1 MLSEYWSNLI
11 EDIEDVSKTHTIIKL
26 YTDIVKN
33 DYGGYSFKDYNYYVI
48 LGYEYNNEIKET
60 LDNFDIL
67 DTLPYPVNIQ
77 DFKDKIGSNEVEGE
91 YECNVILKL
100 YREDY
105 SYSFNIEEIDF
116 KLVRTLNQRERDDKL
131 DKLFI
136 DEDFWL
142 FNLAK

>member
-11 EDIEDVSKTHTIIKL
+11 EDIQEVSKTHTIIKL
-26 YTDIVKN
+26 YADIVKN
-33 DYGGYSFKDYNYYVI
+33 DYGGYSFKDYNYYVL
-48 LGYEYNNEIKET
+48 LGYEYNNEVKEA

-77 DFKDKIGSNEVEGE
+77 DFKDKIGSSEIEGE
-91 YECNVILKL
+91 YECLVILKL

-116 KLVRTLNQRERDDKL
+116 KLVRTLKQRERDNKL
-131 DKLFI
+131 DELFI
-136 DEDFWL
+136 DEDF
-142 FNLAK
+142 